1 MARDT
6 RVRIGDLL
14 QSRGLLTDE
23 QIKTALAEQKKSG
36 NKIGKV
42 VVDLGFV
49 TETDVLKSLASHFKY
64 PYVDLTQFKINTDLI
79 NKLPETHSRR
89 FRCII
94 LSEKSEGFMLGMV
107 DPLDLI
113 ALDELQRHLKR
124 PVLPAFVKEDDLL
137 AVIDSSYRKQD
148 RIASIAG
155 ELEGELQH
163 SDFDL
168 AEITADTDSDATVVR
183 LLQHILEDAVQ
194 IHASDIHIEPD
205 EKVLRVRL
213 RVDGEL
219 QEQVM
224 SEKRVSSALVSRLKI
239 MSGLDISEKRLPQD
253 GRFNIRVSGK
263 NIDIRLSTMPLPH
276 GESVVMRILDQA
288 SASLSMEELGMPESI
303 RSRFENL
310 VNRPYGM
317 ILVTG
322 PTGSGKTTTL
332 YSALNTINRPEI
344 KIITA
349 EDPVEYRLPRINQVQ
364 INTKIGL
371 SFALVLRTALRQ
383 DPDVIL
389 IGEMRDQETA
399 EIGLRAAMTG
409 HLVLSTLHTN
419 DSISTAMRLIDMGC
433 EPFLVASSLRA
444 IVAQRLVKKICENC
458 KAPYQLSGQ
467 ERVWL
472 KNINA
477 SAVNEAYYSGSGCHQ
492 CNNVGYS
499 GRIGVYELLELDEA
513 MLDAL
518 RMGSPAN
525 FSKAAHANKFFVPL
539 SACALEYATKGLTS
553 IKEVF
558 RISASLEDRQ
568 PAANQESFTE
578 QVPGSNLS

>member
-1 MARDT
+1 M
-6 RVRIGDLL
+6 
-14 QSRGLLTDE
+14 
-23 QIKTALAEQKKSG
+23 
-36 NKIGKV
+36 
-42 VVDLGFV
+42 
-49 TETDVLKSLASHFKY
+49 
-64 PYVDLTQFKINTDLI
+64 
-79 NKLPETHSRR
+79 
-89 FRCII
+89 
-94 LSEKSEGFMLGMV
+94 
-107 DPLDLI
+107 
-113 ALDELQRHLKR
+113 
-124 PVLPAFVKEDDLL
+124 
-137 AVIDSSYRKQD
+137 
-148 RIASIAG
+148 
-155 ELEGELQH
+155 
-163 SDFDL
+163 
-168 AEITADTDSDATVVR
+168 
-183 LLQHILEDAVQ
+183 Q

-224 SEKRVSSALVSRLKI
+224 SEKRVSGALVSRLKI

-288 SASLSMEELGMPESI
+288 SASLSMKELGMPEGI

-371 SFALVLRTALRQ
+371 TFAIVLRTALRQ

-458 KAPYQLSGQ
+458 KVEYQLSSQ

-472 KNINA
+472 KNIDEA
-477 SAVNEAYYSGSGCHQ
+477 ALSAKYFNGTGCHQ

-499 GRIGVYELLELDEA
+499 GRVGVYELLELDES
-513 MLDAL
+513 MLNAL
-518 RMGSPAN
+518 RMNSPAE
-525 FSKAAHANKFFVPL
+525 FARAAYENEFFIPL
-539 SACALEYATKGLTS
+539 SECALEYAKQGITS

-568 PAANQESFTE
+568 SAANEESYDE
-578 QVPGSNLS
+578 GKPQAI

>member
-23 QIKTALAEQKKSG
+23 QIKLALAEQKKSG
-36 NKIGKV
+36 NKIGQV

-64 PYVDLTQFKINTDLI
+64 PYIDLTKFKINADLI

-113 ALDELQRHLKR
+113 ALDELQRQLKR
-124 PVLPAFVKEDDLL
+124 PVLPAFVKADDLL
-137 AVIDSSYRKQD
+137 AVIDSSYRKHD

-155 ELEGELQH
+155 ELAGELEH

-168 AEITADTDSDATVVR
+168 AEISADTDSDATVVR

-224 SEKRVSSALVSRLKI
+224 SEKRVSGALVSRLKI

-288 SASLSMEELGMPESI
+288 SASLSMKELGMPEGI

-371 SFALVLRTALRQ
+371 TFAIVLRTALRQ

-458 KAPYQLSGQ
+458 KVEYQLSSQ

-472 KNINA
+472 KNIDEA
-477 SAVNEAYYSGSGCHQ
+477 ALSAKYFNGTGCHQ

-499 GRIGVYELLELDEA
+499 GRVGVYELLELDES
-513 MLDAL
+513 MLNAL
-518 RMGSPAN
+518 RMNSPAE
-525 FSKAAHANKFFVPL
+525 FARAAYENEFFIPL
-539 SACALEYATKGLTS
+539 SECALEYAKQGITS

-568 PAANQESFTE
+568 SAANEESYDE
-578 QVPGSNLS
+578 GKPQAL